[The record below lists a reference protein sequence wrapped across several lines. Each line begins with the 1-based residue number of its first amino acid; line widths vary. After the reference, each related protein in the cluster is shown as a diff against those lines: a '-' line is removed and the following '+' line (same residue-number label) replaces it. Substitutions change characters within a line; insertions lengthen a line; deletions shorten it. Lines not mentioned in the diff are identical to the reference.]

1 MDSSEFYLE
10 DLKSKFMK
18 INPSDY
24 YLSYSGGR
32 DSHFLFWFIK
42 EYLHDYKIEIVGIN
56 TGLEFKEIADRMKN
70 NSDRILKPT
79 KTYSEIKEV
88 YGIPCFSKMQDEL
101 IYRYRK
107 HIADDKEITPYLKER
122 IYNNDGKVSYYR
134 LNSVAREALFSGKL
148 HKVSHLCCKYMKK
161 NPARNYEE
169 EFMKKPIIGMMQ
181 SESVQR
187 KSSIRSCFNKKG
199 YFYPIFDLSNEI
211 QSRVENKYGIE
222 VPDIYRYVSQTGCV
236 GCPYGITHG
245 ATIKVLSLCTP
256 QQRKFV
262 LDYFKESYEVRGLFY
277 QYKFNF

>member
-79 KTYSEIKEV
+79 KTYFEIKED
-88 YGIPCFSKMQDEL
+88 YGIPCFSKIQDQL
-101 IYRYRK
+101 IYEYQK
-107 HIADDKEITPYLKER
+107 HIAEDKEIPPYLKER
-122 IYNNDGKVSYYR
+122 INNDDGKVSYYR

-161 NPARNYEE
+161 NPARKYEE
-169 EFMKKPIIGMMQ
+169 ESMKKPIIGMMQ

-187 KSSIRSCFNKKG
+187 KSKIRSCFNKKG

-211 QSRVENKYGIE
+211 QSKVENKYGIE
-222 VPDIYRYVSQTGCV
+222 VPDIYKYVSQTGCV
-236 GCPYGITHG
+236 GCPYGISHG
-245 ATIKVLSLCTP
+245 ETIKELSLCTP